1 MPDLAVYA
9 ILLVALASLAMSG
22 LIWGR
27 IGGLGGERAT
37 RDAAFGTAL
46 SGRFDGLDRAGE
58 RLERTLDSRLAGLRD
73 DATGN
78 AKALREEVNGHL
90 MRVAE
95 ALERKQDTLREQVQA
110 RLDQLR
116 VDNTEKLEQMR
127 VVVEEKLQGT
137 LEQRLGESFR
147 LVQEQLERVHAGLGE
162 MQQLATGVGDLKRV
176 LANVK
181 TRGIWGEVQLATLL
195 EQLLTR
201 EQYEVNVEIVPGTGQ
216 RVEFAIRL
224 PGRNGDAPVWLPIDA
239 KFPQDVYEQLL
250 DAAERADPVAEA
262 AASAELATR
271 IRVFARAIA
280 EKYVRPPHSTD
291 FAILFLPTEGLY
303 AEVLRKPGL
312 ADAIQREHRVTI
324 LGPTT
329 LGACL
334 NSLQMGFRTLAIEQR
349 SSEVW
354 HVLGAVKTEIAKFGD
369 AFDKVKKKLAEATKQ
384 MDHMDTRKR
393 VLLRTLRDVD
403 AVAAPDAPPLLGSAL
418 IVEDDEPE
426 APLHA
431 AE

>member
-1 MPDLAVYA
+1 
-9 ILLVALASLAMSG
+9 
-22 LIWGR
+22 
-27 IGGLGGERAT
+27 LG
-37 RDAAFGTAL
+37 
-46 SGRFDGLDRAGE
+46 GRFDGLDRAGE
-58 RLERTLDSRLAGLRD
+58 RLERSLDSRLAGLRD
-73 DATGN
+73 DAQGS

-90 MRVAE
+90 LRVAE
-95 ALERKQDTLREQVQA
+95 ALERKQDALREQVQQ
-110 RLDQLR
+110 RLDLLR
-116 VDNTEKLEQMR
+116 VENGEKLEQMR

-137 LEQRLGESFR
+137 LEARLGESFR

-176 LANVK
+176 LSNVK
-181 TRGIWGEVQLATLL
+181 TRGIWGEVQLANLL
-195 EQLLTR
+195 EQQLTR
-201 EQYEVNVEIVPGTGQ
+201 EQYDVNVEIVPGTGQ

-224 PGRNGDAPVWLPIDA
+224 PGRGGDVPVWLPIDA

-250 DAAERADPVAEA
+250 DAVERADPIAEA

-271 IRVFARAIA
+271 IKLFARTIA
-280 EKYVRPPHSTD
+280 EKYVRPPYSTD

-384 MDHMDTRKR
+384 MDHMDVRKR
-393 VLLRTLRDVD
+393 QLIRTLRDVD
-403 AVAAPDAPPLLGSAL
+403 AVAAPDAPPLLGAPVL
-418 IVEDDEPE
+418 LADDDDEPE
-426 APLHA
+426 VPLHA

>member
-9 ILLVALASLAMSG
+9 ILLVALASLAVSA
-22 LIWGR
+22 LIWAR
-27 IGGLGGERAT
+27 IGGLG
-37 RDAAFGTAL
+37 RDRTAL
-46 SGRFDGLDRAGE
+46 DTILGGRFDGIDRAGE
-58 RLERTLDSRLAGLRD
+58 RLERTLDSRLTGLRD
-73 DATGN
+73 DAQGS

-90 MRVAE
+90 LRVAE
-95 ALERKQDTLREQVQA
+95 ALERKQDALREQVQQ
-110 RLDQLR
+110 RLDLLR
-116 VDNTEKLEQMR
+116 VENGEKLEQMR

-137 LEQRLGESFR
+137 LEARLGESFR

-176 LANVK
+176 LSNVK
-181 TRGIWGEVQLATLL
+181 TRGIWGEVQLANLL
-195 EQLLTR
+195 EQQLTR
-201 EQYEVNVEIVPGTGQ
+201 EQYDVNVEIVPGTGQ

-224 PGRNGDAPVWLPIDA
+224 PGRGGDVPVWLPIDA

-250 DAAERADPVAEA
+250 DAVERADPIGEA

-271 IRVFARAIA
+271 IKLFARAIA
-280 EKYVRPPHSTD
+280 EKYVRPPYSTD

-369 AFDKVKKKLAEATKQ
+369 AFDRVKKKLAEATKQ
-384 MDHMDTRKR
+384 MDHMDVRKR
-393 VLLRTLRDVD
+393 QLIRTLRDVD
-403 AVAAPDAPPLLGSAL
+403 AVAAPDAPPLLGTAM
-418 IVEDDEPE
+418 IVDDDEDELE

>member
-9 ILLVALASLAMSG
+9 ILLVALASLGLSA
-22 LIWGR
+22 LIWAR
-27 IGGLGGERAT
+27 IGGLAHERGA
-37 RDAAFGTAL
+37 REIAL
-46 SGRFDGLDRAGE
+46 GGRFDGLDRAGE
-58 RLERTLDSRLAGLRD
+58 RLERTLDSRLSGLRD
-73 DATGN
+73 DAQGS
-78 AKALREEVNGHL
+78 AKGLREEVQAHL
-90 MRVAE
+90 LRVAE
-95 ALERKQDTLREQVQA
+95 SLDRKQDLLREQVQQ

-116 VDNTEKLEQMR
+116 VENGEKLEQMR

-137 LEQRLGESFR
+137 LEARLGESFR

-176 LANVK
+176 LSNVK
-181 TRGIWGEVQLATLL
+181 TRGIWGEVQLANLL
-195 EQLLTR
+195 EQQLTR
-201 EQYEVNVEIVPGTGQ
+201 EQYDTNVEIVPGTGQ

-224 PGRNGDAPVWLPIDA
+224 PGRGGDVPVWLPIDA

-250 DAAERADPVAEA
+250 DAAERADPIAEA

-271 IRVFARAIA
+271 IKLFARDIA
-280 EKYVRPPHSTD
+280 AKYVRPPYSTD

-303 AEVLRKPGL
+303 AEVLRKAGL
-312 ADAIQREHRVTI
+312 ADSIQREHRVTI

-369 AFDKVKKKLAEATKQ
+369 AFDRVKKKLAEATKQ
-384 MDHMDTRKR
+384 MDHMDVRKR
-393 VLLRTLRDVD
+393 QLIRTLRDVD
-403 AVAAPDAPPLLGSAL
+403 GVVAPDAPPLLGTMV
-418 IVEDDEPE
+418 IDDDEDDEPA
-426 APLHA
+426 APRHA

>member
-1 MPDLAVYA
+1 MPDLVVYA
-9 ILLVALASLAMSG
+9 LLALTLGSVALGALLLAKLSG
-22 LIWGR
+22 LAVER
-27 IGGLGGERAT
+27 VALG
-37 RDAAFGTAL
+37 
-46 SGRFDGLDRAGE
+46 GRFDALDKSGE
-58 RLERTLDSRLAGLRD
+58 RLERMLDSRLGALREDAAGS
-73 DATGN
+73 
-78 AKALREEVNGHL
+78 AKGLREEVNGHL
-90 MRVAE
+90 LRVAE
-95 ALERKQDTLREQVQA
+95 SLDRKQDALREQVQQ

-116 VDNTEKLEQMR
+116 VDNAEKLEQMR

-137 LEQRLGESFR
+137 LEARLGESFR

-176 LANVK
+176 LSNVK
-181 TRGIWGEVQLATLL
+181 TRGIWGEVQLGGLL
-195 EQLLTR
+195 EQLLTA
-201 EQYEVNVEIVPGTGQ
+201 EQYGTNVEIVPGTGQ

-224 PGRNGDAPVWLPIDA
+224 PGRDDDRPVWLPIDA
-239 KFPQDVYEQLL
+239 KFPQDVYDQLL

-271 IRVFARAIA
+271 VKLFARDIA
-280 EKYVRPPHSTD
+280 TKYVCPPHSTD
-291 FAILFLPTEGLY
+291 FALLFLPTEGLY

-312 ADAIQREHRVTI
+312 ADAIQRDHRVTVV
-324 LGPTT
+324 GPTT
-329 LGACL
+329 LGAML

-354 HVLGAVKTEIAKFGD
+354 QVLGAVKTEIAKFAD
-369 AFDKVKKKLAEATKQ
+369 AFDKVKKKLAEATRQ

-403 AVAAPDAPPLLGSAL
+403 GVNGPDAPPLLGLGAPL
-418 IVEDDEPE
+418 LDDDEPTE
-426 APLHA
+426 MQA

>member
-9 ILLVALASLAMSG
+9 ILLVALASLAVSA
-22 LIWGR
+22 LIWAR
-27 IGGLGGERAT
+27 IGGLG
-37 RDAAFGTAL
+37 RDRTAL
-46 SGRFDGLDRAGE
+46 DAILGGRFDGIDRAGE
-58 RLERTLDSRLAGLRD
+58 RLERTLDSRLTGLRD
-73 DATGN
+73 DAQGS

-90 MRVAE
+90 LRVAE
-95 ALERKQDTLREQVQA
+95 ALERKQDALREQVQQ
-110 RLDQLR
+110 RLDLLR
-116 VDNTEKLEQMR
+116 VENNEKLEQMR

-137 LEQRLGESFR
+137 LEARLGESFR
-147 LVQEQLERVHAGLGE
+147 LVQEQLEALHAELGG

-176 LANVK
+176 LSNVK
-181 TRGIWGEVQLATLL
+181 TRGIWGEVQLANLL
-195 EQLLTR
+195 EQQLTR
-201 EQYEVNVEIVPGTGQ
+201 EQYDVNVEIVPGTGQ

-224 PGRNGDAPVWLPIDA
+224 PGRGGDVPVWLPIDA

-250 DAAERADPVAEA
+250 DAVERADPIGEA

-271 IRVFARAIA
+271 IKLFARAIA
-280 EKYVRPPHSTD
+280 EKYVRPPYSTD

-369 AFDKVKKKLAEATKQ
+369 AFDRVKKKLAEATKQ
-384 MDHMDTRKR
+384 MDHMDVRKR
-393 VLLRTLRDVD
+393 QLIRTLRDVD
-403 AVAAPDAPPLLGSAL
+403 AVAAPDAPPLLGTAM
-418 IVEDDEPE
+418 IVDDDEDEPE
-426 APLHA
+426 ASLHA